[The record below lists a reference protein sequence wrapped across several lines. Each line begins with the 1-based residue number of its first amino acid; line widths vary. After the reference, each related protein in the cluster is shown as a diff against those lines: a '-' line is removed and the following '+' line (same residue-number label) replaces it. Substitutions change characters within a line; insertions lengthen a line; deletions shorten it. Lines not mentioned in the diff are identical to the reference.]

1 MYGVRVYSRPD
12 QAFSIPDVR
21 EVRSLV
27 GSDILQVAIYIGHL
41 RLPLQVLED
50 RVFHAGGPGPPLG
63 GLHGGSRCGDMVLS
77 RWLGTAVV
85 VRDRSITD
93 LARCD

>member
-1 MYGVRVYSRPD
+1 MKAYSRPD
-12 QAFSIPDVR
+12 QAFGIPDVR

-41 RLPLQVLED
+41 RLPLQVLQNW
-50 RVFHAGGPGPPLG
+50 VFRAGGPGPPLG
-63 GLHGGSRCGDMVLS
+63 GLHGGNHCGDMFLS
-77 RWLGTAVV
+77 KWLGTAAV